1 MPGNGLTQVASAAD
15 VKLAIV
21 HRGRW
26 IVGGSSGSS
35 IVRARPKRAHRAAPV
50 ASERRAVDIS
60 SAGGAL
66 EPLADAARGRRR
78 RAAADALRR
87 QPQRAALRVQALAR
101 GQPVWTPNFDELI
114 EGAADLSQRPDLEF
128 LNWARSRKLT
138 VKTPDDVDAA
148 THAPL
153 PPLRLPAPLFVPSA
167 LMRARV
173 LDDYDGRG
181 DEGRRSA
188 QKFPGARCAPW
199 WRLLLEVRVGRSVA
213 QARARRVGGG
223 GLEGRRAH
231 GAFKP
236 LKPSGDRVR
245 VAFADEPDPSE
256 GNSRRPADG

>member
-1 MPGNGLTQVASAAD
+1 MSSSRSSIGA
-15 VKLAIV
+15 
-21 HRGRW
+21 
-26 IVGGSSGSS
+26 GGSW
-35 IVRARPKRAHRAAPV
+35 AAPAGRPLFAHV
-50 ASERRAVDIS
+50 RSALTGQLRLSVSDEQWTYLAPEALLSRLQTRRVDV
-60 SAGGAL
+60 
-66 EPLADAARGRRR
+66 DAE
-78 RAAADALRR
+78 LRR
-87 QPQRAALRVQALAR
+87 MLSGGSPNALHSACAQALAR